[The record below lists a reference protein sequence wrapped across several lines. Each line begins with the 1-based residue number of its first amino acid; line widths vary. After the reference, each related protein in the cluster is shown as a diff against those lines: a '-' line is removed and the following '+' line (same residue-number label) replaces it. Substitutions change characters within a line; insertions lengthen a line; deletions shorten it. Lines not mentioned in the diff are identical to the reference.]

1 MIVQLPHLFVMLN
14 AYTQRKSGGVAA
26 AAEIIKRLPEVKVSI
41 ITSSLGEQFCR
52 GKGIRADYRR
62 TTREK
67 KIGNILLLYGRRLV
81 RALFLPLRPKRG
93 DIFLV
98 TSDFLPDT
106 LPVWWRKTLGQKI
119 FWTQHIFHFI
129 PPQRKIS
136 FLMQRISLALI
147 RQRADLIFVDNRIL
161 KDELIGRGF
170 LPLKIVVNYLGVDH
184 RFFKTAP
191 GKRPKI
197 FYQGVFIGRLH
208 PSKGIFNLIKI
219 WAVVVKKLP
228 QAKLIMV
235 GHGEEEIVMRLKR
248 EISRRGLQ
256 KNIILAGFLPD
267 QKVVEVLS
275 RGEIFV
281 SPSLEEGFGLAILEA
296 QAVGK
301 PVVAWDL
308 PVFKEIFPR
317 GLIRVPL
324 GQNKAFA
331 AALIALLTKKKYYQ
345 KVAFEAKKNSLDYS
359 WGKTARREWQ
369 KILAAKNEN
378 KTSV

>member
-345 KVAFEAKKNSLDYS
+345 KVAFEAKKILLIILGEKPRVGN
-359 WGKTARREWQ
+359 GK
-369 KILAAKNEN
+369 KF
-378 KTSV
+378 